1 MGTVLDLCANENFVV
16 RISELM
22 RDFQMYEIVS
32 QFLTFLMKAKLNS
45 TQLRKLR
52 DLFMGIILNL
62 ACNVD
67 DEQIMIHMI

>member
-1 MGTVLDLCANENFVV
+1 
-16 RISELM
+16 M
-22 RDFQMYEIVS
+22 RDYQMYEIVS
-32 QFLTFLMKAKLNS
+32 QFLTFLMRAKLNS